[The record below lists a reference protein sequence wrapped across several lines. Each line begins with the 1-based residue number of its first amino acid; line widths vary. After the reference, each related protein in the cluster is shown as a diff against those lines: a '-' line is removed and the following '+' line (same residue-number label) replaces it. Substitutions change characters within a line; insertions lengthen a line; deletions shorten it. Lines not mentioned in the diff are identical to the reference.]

1 MRLSKDI
8 GSLVKG
14 LMIESY
20 LIEGCQKPDGG
31 VYGQSITDHCLGW
44 EETEKMIYEIAE
56 LL

>member
-31 VYGQSITDHCLGW
+31 VYGQSITDPCLGW
-44 EETEKMIYEIAE
+44 DETEKMIYEIAE